1 MGIWWLGSRNWCKVW
16 DLLRVMRGEKR
27 ISERWPKE
35 EKDEEEEVVRE
46 KESKKKIV
54 KDDIR
59 KT

>member
-35 EKDEEEEVVRE
+35 EEDEEEEVVRE
-46 KESKKKIV
+46 KESKKK
-54 KDDIR
+54 
-59 KT
+59 